1 MSQLDNNIESRDP
14 NRLGADNESRDAKK
28 LSIMREDLGQC
39 DEIILSALLMRN
51 RIVEDIMSYKEKHD
65 LPILQPEQEERQR
78 IWLESRLEGK
88 RHSKEIISVCKS
100 INKNSKRIQARKLF
114 RYNLVLIGFMG
125 AGKTTMSDYFSTMFA
140 MDSVEMDQVIARREG
155 MTIPDIFEVH
165 GEEYFRNCET
175 DLLIEMQSRKNTVI
189 SCGGG
194 VPMRDRN
201 VAEMKKNGRVIL
213 LTATPETILERVKD
227 DHSRPLLEN
236 NKNIPFIQSLMDKRR
251 EKYEAAADII
261 VPTDGRSI
269 QDIGEEI
276 ISRLRELDST
286 SK

>member
-88 RHSKEIISVCKS
+88 RHSKEIISVFKS

-261 VPTDGRSI
+261 IPTDGRSI

-286 SK
+286 GK

>member
-88 RHSKEIISVCKS
+88 RHSKEIISVFKS

>member
-1 MSQLDNNIESRDP
+1 MSQLDNNKESREP
-14 NRLGADNESRDAKK
+14 NRLGAEYESRDAKK

-88 RHSKEIISVCKS
+88 RHSKEIISVFKS

-165 GEEYFRNCET
+165 GEEYFRDCET

-194 VPMRDRN
+194 VPMRERN
-201 VAEMKKNGRVIL
+201 VVEMKKNGRVIL

-269 QDIGEEI
+269 QEIGEEI
-276 ISRLRELDST
+276 ISRLRELDSI

>member
-88 RHSKEIISVCKS
+88 RHSKEIISVFKS

-236 NKNIPFIQSLMDKRR
+236 NKNIPFIRSLMDKRR

>member
-78 IWLESRLEGK
+78 IGLESRLEGK
-88 RHSKEIISVCKS
+88 RHSKEIISVFKS

>member
-65 LPILQPEQEERQR
+65 LPILQPEQEECQR

-88 RHSKEIISVCKS
+88 RHSKEIISVFKS

-261 VPTDGRSI
+261 VSTDGRSI